1 MLHYSRL
8 ESRARLK
15 HSSLLVSIVSNEN
28 VVNMI
33 PNSFFLGRKFLPP
46 LISAFFGPLA
56 AAAAAAAGWLEPLV
70 DP

>member
-8 ESRARLK
+8 ESRAKYK
-15 HSSLLVSIVSNEN
+15 HSSLLVSIVSYEN
-28 VVNMI
+28 VVNAI
-33 PNSFFLGRKFLPP
+33 PDSFFLGRKFFPP
-46 LISAFFGPLA
+46 FISAFFGPLA